1 MKPFKYQMIMKLRKL
16 LKYGSV
22 SLIIALIIT
31 GCQDKAPKEVKMFDE
46 KMEKTIAIHD
56 SVMPKMGEMSNLM
69 KKLEQKKD
77 SLSETKE
84 VQAAK
89 QDLEQSH
96 DQMMTWMK
104 DLSNTFTAEQINQG
118 IKTRDVDSL
127 KKALKELDKLKN
139 EAESMQ
145 RKINSSIEQAEEL
158 LSTENK

>member
-1 MKPFKYQMIMKLRKL
+1 
-16 LKYGSV
+16 
-22 SLIIALIIT
+22 
-31 GCQDKAPKEVKMFDE
+31 
-46 KMEKTIAIHD
+46 
-56 SVMPKMGEMSNLM
+56 MSNLM

-145 RKINSSIEQAEEL
+145 RNINSSIEQAEEL